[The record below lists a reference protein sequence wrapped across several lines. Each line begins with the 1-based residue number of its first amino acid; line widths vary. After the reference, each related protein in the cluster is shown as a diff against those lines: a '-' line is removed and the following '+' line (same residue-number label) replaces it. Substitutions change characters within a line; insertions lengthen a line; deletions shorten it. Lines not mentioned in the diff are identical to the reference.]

1 MELREILKLKD
12 LKPVELVTL
21 IRLSEMAHKKPSHNE
36 LSQSVGVSK
45 PTIHRTINNLVD
57 MGLVSKSMAFGAKNE
72 YQIKGAS
79 KPVTEIKP
87 EPIKPKVITPKPPQP
102 KKEKPSTENHFFPC
116 LDEAA
121 DQPKPKPKTKYQYQ
135 VEPEE
140 MAPERSGQG
149 FIKPSHTKK
158 RHVRKKRVKPK
169 KKK

>member
-12 LKPVELVTL
+12 LKLVELVTL

-45 PTIHRTINNLVD
+45 LTIHRTINNLVD
-57 MGLVSKSMAFGAKNE
+57 MGLVSKSMVFGDKNE
-72 YQIKGAS
+72 YQIKGQS

-87 EPIKPKVITPKPPQP
+87 ELIKLKETKVITPKPPQP

-121 DQPKPKPKTKYQYQ
+121 AQPKPILI
-135 VEPEE
+135 
-140 MAPERSGQG
+140 
-149 FIKPSHTKK
+149 IKARQKVLPNGLHF
-158 RHVRKKRVKPK
+158 
-169 KKK
+169 